1 MGSSSGAN
9 GLLTIGDAPETVGV
23 MSDGRPQG
31 PVERLAI
38 VDLRRRLRLRGMRR
52 GSDRVF
58 AGVAS
63 GIADALRVDP
73 IIVRVGFVV
82 LAVAGGVGVPL
93 YFVLWFLMP
102 GPDGERHLRGT
113 RLDRF

>member
-1 MGSSSGAN
+1 MGSSSDAN
-9 GLLTIGDAPETVGV
+9 ELLTIGDAPETVEAEPWRGDQWAQCPLGV
-23 MSDGRPQG
+23 MSDGRPRG
-31 PVERLAI
+31 PVEPLAI

-82 LAVAGGVGVPL
+82 LAVAGGVGVPV
-93 YFVLWFLMP
+93 Y
-102 GPDGERHLRGT
+102 
-113 RLDRF
+113 